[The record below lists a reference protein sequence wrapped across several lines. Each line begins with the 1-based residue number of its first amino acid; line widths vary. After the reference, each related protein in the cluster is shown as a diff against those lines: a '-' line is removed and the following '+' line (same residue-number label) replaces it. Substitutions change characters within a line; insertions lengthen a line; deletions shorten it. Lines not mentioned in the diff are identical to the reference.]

1 MNTLTETF
9 LARLPLSTL
18 TVALTLPAFSLT
30 EYALLLKPI
39 VTPKKGRYNASI
51 ITKDGLSFKDHNIY
65 LLVRCNLLL
74 VSLMVTL
81 AVCKHSVV
89 AVSIVVRVT
98 RNDLSFSTL

>member
-39 VTPKKGRYNASI
+39 VTPKKRKI
-51 ITKDGLSFKDHNIY
+51 
-65 LLVRCNLLL
+65 
-74 VSLMVTL
+74 
-81 AVCKHSVV
+81 
-89 AVSIVVRVT
+89 
-98 RNDLSFSTL
+98 